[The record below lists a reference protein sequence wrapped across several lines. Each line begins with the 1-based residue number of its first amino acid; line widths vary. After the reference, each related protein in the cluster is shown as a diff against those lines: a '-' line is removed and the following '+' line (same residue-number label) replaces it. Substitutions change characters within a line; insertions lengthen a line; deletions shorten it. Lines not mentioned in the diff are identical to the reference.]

1 MYVIFGFFICIFFV
15 IFSVLLIIL
24 FEYLN
29 KKYNLFIFMVCILN
43 VIVELWKW
51 VGLFIFCY
59 FVNIVLK
66 IMWCCLYDGIYV
78 KCIKFEMDG
87 EIGGGWVGLFLICNK
102 ILMFYIL
109 IWKGVFI

>member
-1 MYVIFGFFICIFFV
+1 
-15 IFSVLLIIL
+15 
-24 FEYLN
+24 
-29 KKYNLFIFMVCILN
+29 
-43 VIVELWKW
+43 
-51 VGLFIFCY
+51 
-59 FVNIVLK
+59 
-66 IMWCCLYDGIYV
+66 MWCCLYDGIYV

>member
-1 MYVIFGFFICIFFV
+1 MGFLFVFFFV

-29 KKYNLFIFMVCILN
+29 KKYNIYFYGLYFKV
-43 VIVELWKW
+43 WKW